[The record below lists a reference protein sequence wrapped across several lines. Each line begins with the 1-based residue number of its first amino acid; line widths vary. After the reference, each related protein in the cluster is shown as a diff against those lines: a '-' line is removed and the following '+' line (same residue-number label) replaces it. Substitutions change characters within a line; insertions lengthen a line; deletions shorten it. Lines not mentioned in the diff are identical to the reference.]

1 MYQNIWCEKRG
12 GNQVEVHLW
21 DDVAGYQNFI
31 FKNYAYVRDGSGTY
45 RSIYGDK
52 LKKVTY
58 WTEEDFKTGRVFES
72 DVPLETRILL
82 DRYEDSDEPSKNH
95 RELFFDIEVEVTDG
109 FPEPSKA
116 NNKVTSIAMY
126 TKHDDKYYVCVLG
139 DRDPSLP
146 PLIDKKGTLIK
157 FFRNEND
164 LLQAFLGFWIE
175 LKPTIVTGWNTNGF
189 DIPYLYNRISKV
201 LGEEFANALSPIQI
215 VKYNPNKKMYRIA
228 GVSSLDY
235 MDLYRKFTYTQ
246 QSSYRLDHIGTIEVG
261 LGKVEYEGTLDD
273 LYRDDIDKFIEYNL
287 NDVEIVKALD
297 QKFKLLDLARAV
309 SHLGRIPYE
318 EVYFSSRYI
327 EGAMLV
333 YLRSLGLVAP
343 SKGANVTY
351 DGSESRFSGA
361 YVKSPIPGRYDWVF
375 DLDLTSMYPSIIMSL
390 NMSPETKIGKIN
402 GWDAEEFIKGE
413 EKHYSVDK
421 DGKSIRTFTSG
432 ELKDFFNKNEV
443 SISSNGVL
451 YDLKQKGVIP
461 AILEK
466 WFNER
471 VEYRKL
477 AKKYGEEGNDELHG
491 YFDRRQLV
499 QKILLNSLYG
509 VLGLTVFRFYDI
521 DNAEGTTTTG
531 QKLIQFTE
539 TIANSY
545 YNKILN
551 TKEDYCIYTDTDSVF
566 YSALPLV
573 KNRFPNADV
582 EDDKFMTEQILE
594 IAGEVQDYINKSY
607 NYFSSKFLNIRGDHR
622 FEIKQEMIAKS
633 AFWVTKKRYGQW
645 IINDGGLEVEKL
657 DVKGLDIVRSS
668 FPPAFRDFMTKVL
681 KAILAKVP
689 KEKIDE
695 FILNFK
701 NNLKDEELDK
711 IALPTGVK
719 GINKYIDKSKNG
731 FQSKTM
737 FTSMKKGAPVHTK
750 ASVIYNDLLRHFKV
764 TNHEPISNGN
774 KVRWVYLKQ
783 NPYNIDGLAYK
794 GYDDPKQII
803 DFINQYI
810 DRDKLFDKA
819 LSKKI
824 KMFYDA
830 MSWDMPVEKK
840 NTIEKFF

>member
-31 FKNYAYVRDGSGTY
+31 FKNYAYVRDGGGTY

-58 WTEEDFKTGRVFES
+58 WTEDDFQTGRVFES

-82 DRYEDSDEPSKNH
+82 DRYEDSDEPSKDH

-116 NNKVTSIAMY
+116 QNKVTSVAMY
-126 TKHDDKYYVCVLG
+126 TKHDEKYRVYVLG
-139 DRDPSLP
+139 EGQDNLKDKVDIRFYSTESEL
-146 PLIDKKGTLIK
+146 LKEFLRYWIDV
-157 FFRNEND
+157 
-164 LLQAFLGFWIE
+164 
-175 LKPTIVTGWNTNGF
+175 KPTVITGWNTNGF
-189 DIPYLYNRISKV
+189 DIPYLYNRLSKV

-343 SKGANVTY
+343 SKGAGVTY

-361 YVKSPIPGRYDWVF
+361 YVKSPTPGRYDWVF

-390 NMSPETKIGKIN
+390 NMSPETKIGRIN
-402 GWDAEEFIKGE
+402 GWDAEEFIRGE
-413 EKHYSVDK
+413 EKHYSVEK
-421 DGKSIRTFTSG
+421 DGKTLRTFTTG
-432 ELKDFFNKNEV
+432 QLKDFFEKNKV

-477 AKKYGEEGNDELHG
+477 AKKYGEEGDDELHG

-539 TIANSY
+539 KIANNY
-545 YNKILN
+545 YNNILK

-573 KNRFPNADV
+573 KNRHPNADV
-582 EDDKFMTEQILE
+582 KDDKFMTEQILE
-594 IAGEVQDYINKSY
+594 IAGEVQEYINNSY
-607 NYFSSKFLNIRGDHR
+607 NYFSSRFLNIRGEHR

-645 IINDGGLEVEKL
+645 IINDGGLKVEKL

-681 KAILAKVP
+681 KAILAKQP
-689 KEKIDE
+689 KDKIDN

-701 NNLKDEELDK
+701 SNLKNEPLDK

-719 GINKYIDKSKNG
+719 GITKYTDKPKGG

-737 FTSMKKGAPVHTK
+737 FTPMKKGAPVHTK
-750 ASVIYNDLLRHFKV
+750 ASVIYNDLLKYFNT

-774 KVRWVYLKQ
+774 KVRWVYLKT

-794 GYDDPKQII
+794 GYDDPAQII
-803 DFINQYI
+803 DFIEQYV

>member
-31 FKNYAYVRDGSGTY
+31 FKNYAYVRDGGGQY
-45 RSIYGDK
+45 QSIYGDK

-58 WTEEDFKTGRVFES
+58 WTEQDFKSGRVFES
-72 DVPLETRILL
+72 DIPLETRILL
-82 DRYEDSDEPSKNH
+82 DRYEDSDEPSKDH

-116 NNKVTSIAMY
+116 NNKVTSVAMY
-126 TKHDDKYYVCVLG
+126 TKHDGKYRVYVLG
-139 DRDPSLP
+139 DGKDNVKDEVDIRFYKTES
-146 PLIDKKGTLIK
+146 
-157 FFRNEND
+157 E
-164 LLQAFLGFWIE
+164 LLKEFLRYW
-175 LKPTIVTGWNTNGF
+175 LDVKPTIITGWNTNGF
-189 DIPYLYNRISKV
+189 DIPYLYNRISKI

-261 LGKVEYEGTLDD
+261 IGKVEYEGTLDD
-273 LYRDDIDKFIEYNL
+273 LYKNDIDKFIEYNL

-333 YLRSLGLVAP
+333 YLRGLNLVAP
-343 SKGANVTY
+343 SKAHDVSY
-351 DGSESRFSGA
+351 DGSDGRFSGA

-402 GWDAEEFIKGE
+402 GWDAEEFIKGVT
-413 EKHYSVDK
+413 KTYSVEK
-421 DGKSIRTFTSG
+421 AGKVIRRFSNG
-432 ELKDFFNKNEV
+432 ELKDFFAKNNV

-477 AKKYGEEGNDELHG
+477 AKKYGQEGDDELHG

-539 TIANSY
+539 KIANSY
-545 YNKILN
+545 YNKILK
-551 TKEDYCIYTDTDSVF
+551 TDKDYCIYTDTDSVF

-573 KNRFPNADV
+573 QNRHPNADV
-582 EDDKFMTEQILE
+582 KDDKFMTEQILD
-594 IAGEVQDYINKSY
+594 IASEVQDYINKSY
-607 NYFSSKFLNIRGDHR
+607 NYFSSKFLNIQGDHR
-622 FEIKQEMIAKS
+622 FEIKQELIAKA

-695 FILNFK
+695 FILKFK
-701 NNLKDEELDK
+701 KNLQNEELDK
-711 IALPTGVK
+711 IALPTGVQGIKKYTKKNTK
-719 GINKYIDKSKNG
+719 GGFGGKSI
-731 FQSKTM
+731 
-737 FTSMKKGAPVHTK
+737 FTEMEKGAPVHTK
-750 ASVIYNDLLRHFKV
+750 ASVIYNDLLKHFKA
-764 TNHEPISNGN
+764 TNHEPITNGN
-774 KVRWVYLKQ
+774 KVRWVYLKE
-783 NPYNIDGLAYK
+783 NPLKIDGIAYK

-803 DFINQYI
+803 DFINQYV
-810 DRDKLFDKA
+810 DRHKLFDKA
-819 LSKKI
+819 LNKKI
-824 KMFYDA
+824 QMFYDA
-830 MSWDMPVEKK
+830 MSWDMPVDKK
-840 NTIEKFF
+840 SSIERFF

>member
-1 MYQNIWCEKRG
+1 M
-12 GNQVEVHLW
+12 
-21 DDVAGYQNFI
+21 
-31 FKNYAYVRDGSGTY
+31 RDGSGTY

-82 DRYEDSDEPSKNH
+82 DRYEDSDEPSKEH
-95 RELFFDIEVEVTDG
+95 KELFFDIEVEVTDG

-126 TKHDDKYYVCVLG
+126 TKYDEKYRVYVLG
-139 DRDPSLP
+139 EGQDN
-146 PLIDKKGTLIK
+146 IK
-157 FFRNEND
+157 DEVDIRFYSTESQ
-164 LLQAFLGFWIE
+164 LLQEFLKYWIDV
-175 LKPTIVTGWNTNGF
+175 KPTVVTGWNTNGF
-189 DIPYLYNRISKV
+189 DIPYLYNRLSKV

-235 MDLYRKFTYTQ
+235 LDLYRKFTYTQ

-273 LYRDDIDKFIEYNL
+273 LYKNDIDKFIEYNL

-333 YLRSLGLVAP
+333 YLRSLSLVAP
-343 SKGANVTY
+343 SKGADVTY
-351 DGSESRFSGA
+351 DGSEGRFAGA
-361 YVKSPIPGRYDWVF
+361 YVKAPIPGRYDWVF

-402 GWDAEEFIKGE
+402 GWDAEEFIKGID
-413 EKHYSVDK
+413 KHYTVNK
-421 DGKSIRTFTSG
+421 GKKVIRTFTSG
-432 ELKDFFNKNEV
+432 ELKDFFNKNNV

-451 YDLKQKGVIP
+451 YDLSKKGVIP

-477 AKKYGEEGNDELHG
+477 AKKYGQEGNDELHG

-539 TIANSY
+539 KIANSY
-545 YNKILN
+545 YNKIL
-551 TKEDYCIYTDTDSVF
+551 KDDKDYCIYTDTDSVF

-573 KNRFPNADV
+573 KNRIPNADV
-582 EDDKFMTEQILE
+582 TDDKFMTEQILD
-594 IAGEVQDYINKSY
+594 IASEVQDYINKSY
-607 NYFSSKFLNIRGDHR
+607 DYFSNNFLNIRSNHR
-622 FEIKQEMIAKS
+622 FEIKQELIAKA

-645 IINDGGLEVEKL
+645 IINDAGLEVEKL

-701 NNLKDEELDK
+701 KNLENEELDK

-719 GINKYIDKSKNG
+719 GMTKYVDKSKGG
-731 FQSKTM
+731 FDSKTM
-737 FTSMKKGAPVHTK
+737 FTSMKKGSPVHTK
-750 ASVIYNDLLRHFKV
+750 ASVIYNDLLKHFKT

-774 KVRWVYLKQ
+774 KVRWVYLKT
-783 NPYNIDGLAYK
+783 NPYNIDGIAYK
-794 GYDDPKQII
+794 GYDDPQQII
-803 DFINQYI
+803 DFINKYV

-830 MSWDMPVEKK
+830 MSWDMPVDKK

>member
-31 FKNYAYVRDGSGTY
+31 FKNYAYVRDGGGTY

-58 WTEEDFKTGRVFES
+58 WTEDDFQTGRVFES

-82 DRYEDSDEPSKNH
+82 DRYEDSDEPSKDH

-116 NNKVTSIAMY
+116 QNKVTSVAMY
-126 TKHDDKYYVCVLG
+126 TKHDEKYRVYVLG
-139 DRDPSLP
+139 EGQDNLKDKVDIRFYSTESEL
-146 PLIDKKGTLIK
+146 LKEFLRYWIDV
-157 FFRNEND
+157 
-164 LLQAFLGFWIE
+164 
-175 LKPTIVTGWNTNGF
+175 KPTVITGWNTNGF
-189 DIPYLYNRISKV
+189 DIPYLYNRLSKV

-273 LYRDDIDKFIEYNL
+273 LYRDDLDKFIEYNL

-343 SKGANVTY
+343 SKGAGVTY

-361 YVKSPIPGRYDWVF
+361 YVKSPTPGRYDWVF

-390 NMSPETKIGKIN
+390 NMSPETKIGRIN
-402 GWDAEEFIKGE
+402 GWDAEEFIRGE
-413 EKHYSVDK
+413 EKHYSVEK
-421 DGKSIRTFTSG
+421 DGKTLRTFTTG
-432 ELKDFFNKNEV
+432 QLKDFFEKNKV

-477 AKKYGEEGNDELHG
+477 AKKYGEEGDDELHG

-539 TIANSY
+539 KIANNY
-545 YNKILN
+545 YNNILK

-573 KNRFPNADV
+573 KNRHPNADV
-582 EDDKFMTEQILE
+582 KDDKFMTEQILE
-594 IAGEVQDYINKSY
+594 IAGEVQEYINNSY
-607 NYFSSKFLNIRGDHR
+607 NYFSSRFLNIRGEHR

-681 KAILAKVP
+681 KAILAKQP
-689 KEKIDE
+689 KDKIDN

-701 NNLKDEELDK
+701 SNLKNEPLDK

-719 GINKYIDKSKNG
+719 GITKYTDKPKGG

-737 FTSMKKGAPVHTK
+737 FTPMKKGAPVHTK
-750 ASVIYNDLLRHFKV
+750 ASVIYNDLLKYFNT

-774 KVRWVYLKQ
+774 KVRWVYLKT

-794 GYDDPKQII
+794 GYDDPAQII
-803 DFINQYI
+803 DFIEQYV

>member
-31 FKNYAYVRDGSGTY
+31 FKNYAYVRDGSGQY

-72 DVPLETRILL
+72 DIPLETRILL
-82 DRYEDSDEPSKNH
+82 DRYSDSDEPSKDH

-116 NNKVTSIAMY
+116 NNKVTSVAFY
-126 TKHDDKYYVCVLG
+126 TKHDEKYVVYVLG
-139 DRDPSLP
+139 NGKDNVKNNVD
-146 PLIDKKGTLIK
+146 IK
-157 FFRNEND
+157 FFNTESE
-164 LLQAFLGFWIE
+164 LLKSILRYWMDV
-175 LKPTIVTGWNTNGF
+175 KPTIVTGWNTNNF

-235 MDLYRKFTYTQ
+235 LDLYRKFTYTQ

-273 LYRDDIDKFIEYNL
+273 LYKNDIDKFIEYNL
-287 NDVEIVKALD
+287 NDVKIVKALD
-297 QKFKLLDLARAV
+297 EKLKLIDLAKGV

-333 YLRSLGLVAP
+333 YLRSLNLVAP
-343 SKGANVTY
+343 SKLPNVSY
-351 DGSESRFSGA
+351 DGSDGRFSGA
-361 YVKSPIPGRYDWVF
+361 YVKSPEPGRYDWVF

-402 GWDAEEFIKGE
+402 GWDAEEFIKGVD
-413 EKHYSVDK
+413 KHHSVEK
-421 DGKSIRTFTSG
+421 DGKVIQTFSSG
-432 ELKDFFNKNEV
+432 QLKDFFNKNNV
-443 SISSNGVL
+443 SISSNGVI
-451 YDLKQKGVIP
+451 YDLSKKGVIP

-471 VEYRKL
+471 VEYRGL
-477 AKKYGEEGNDELHG
+477 AKKYGEEGNDELYG
-491 YFDRRQLV
+491 YFNRRQHV

-531 QKLIQFTE
+531 VQLIKFTE
-539 TIANSY
+539 KIANSY
-545 YNKILN
+545 YNKIL
-551 TKEDYCIYTDTDSVF
+551 KDDKDYCIYTDTDSVF

-573 KNRFPNADV
+573 KNRLPNADTT
-582 EDDKFMTEQILE
+582 DDKFMTEQILD
-594 IAGEVQDYINKSY
+594 IASEVQDYINKSY
-607 NYFSSKFLNIRGDHR
+607 DYFSSKFLNIHDGHR
-622 FEIKQEMIAKS
+622 FEIKQELIAKS

-701 NNLKDEELDK
+701 KSLNDHDLVD
-711 IALPTGVK
+711 ISLPSGVK
-719 GINKYIDKSKNG
+719 GIKKYTKKKTKHGFGGKS
-731 FQSKTM
+731 M
-737 FTSMKKGAPVHTK
+737 FTEMEKGAPVHVK
-750 ASVIYNDLLRHFKV
+750 ASVIYNDLLKHFKV
-764 TNHEPISNGN
+764 NNHEQIRNSS
-774 KVRWVYLKQ
+774 KIKWVYLKD
-783 NPYNIDGLAYK
+783 NPFNIDAIAYK
-794 GYDDPKQII
+794 GYDDPKEIM
-803 DFINQYI
+803 DFINQYV
-810 DRDKLFDKA
+810 DREKLFDKA
-819 LSKKI
+819 LNKKI
-824 KMFYDA
+824 QMFYDA
-830 MSWDMPVEKK
+830 MSWDMPVDKK
-840 NTIEKFF
+840 VSIERFF

>member
-1 MYQNIWCEKRG
+1 M
-12 GNQVEVHLW
+12 
-21 DDVAGYQNFI
+21 
-31 FKNYAYVRDGSGTY
+31 RDGSGTY

-82 DRYEDSDEPSKNH
+82 DRYEDSDEPSKEH

-116 NNKVTSIAMY
+116 QNKVTSIAMY
-126 TKHDDKYYVCVLG
+126 TKHDEKYRVYVLG
-139 DRDPSLP
+139 EGQDN
-146 PLIDKKGTLIK
+146 IK
-157 FFRNEND
+157 DEVDIRFYSTESQ
-164 LLQAFLGFWIE
+164 LLQEFLKYWIDV
-175 LKPTIVTGWNTNGF
+175 KPTIVTGWNTNNF
-189 DIPYLYNRISKV
+189 DIPYLYNRLSKV

-235 MDLYRKFTYTQ
+235 LDLYRKFTYTQ

-273 LYRDDIDKFIEYNL
+273 LYKNDIDKFIEYNL

-333 YLRSLGLVAP
+333 YLRSLSLVAP
-343 SKGANVTY
+343 SKGADVTY
-351 DGSESRFSGA
+351 DGSEGRFAGA
-361 YVKSPIPGRYDWVF
+361 YVKAPIPGRYDWVF

-402 GWDAEEFIKGE
+402 GWDAEEFIKGID
-413 EKHYSVDK
+413 KHYTVNK
-421 DGKSIRTFTSG
+421 GKKVIRTFTSG
-432 ELKDFFNKNEV
+432 ELKDFFNKNNI

-451 YDLKQKGVIP
+451 YDLSKKGVIP

-477 AKKYGEEGNDELHG
+477 AKKYGQEGNDELYG

-531 QKLIQFTE
+531 QELIKFTE
-539 TIANSY
+539 KIANSY
-545 YNKILN
+545 YNKILK
-551 TKEDYCIYTDTDSVF
+551 TDKDYCIYTDTDSVF

-573 KNRFPNADV
+573 QNRLPNADV
-582 EDDKFMTEQILE
+582 KDDKFMTEQILE

-689 KEKIDE
+689 KDKIDE

-719 GINKYIDKSKNG
+719 GITKYIDKSKGG

-737 FTSMKKGAPVHTK
+737 FTPMKKGAPVHTK
-750 ASVIYNDLLRHFKV
+750 ASVIYNDLLKHFK
-764 TNHEPISNGN
+764 TNNHEPISNGN

-783 NPYNIDGLAYK
+783 NPFNIDGIAYK

-803 DFINQYI
+803 DFINQYV

-819 LSKKI
+819 LNKKI

>member
-1 MYQNIWCEKRG
+1 M
-12 GNQVEVHLW
+12 
-21 DDVAGYQNFI
+21 
-31 FKNYAYVRDGSGTY
+31 RDGSGTY

-82 DRYEDSDEPSKNH
+82 DRYEDSDEPSKEH
-95 RELFFDIEVEVTDG
+95 KELFFDIEVEVTDG

-126 TKHDDKYYVCVLG
+126 TKYDEKYRVYVLG
-139 DRDPSLP
+139 EGQDN
-146 PLIDKKGTLIK
+146 IK
-157 FFRNEND
+157 DEVDIRFYSTESQ
-164 LLQAFLGFWIE
+164 LLQEFLKYWIDV
-175 LKPTIVTGWNTNGF
+175 KPTVVTGWNTNGF
-189 DIPYLYNRISKV
+189 DIPYLYNRLSKV

-235 MDLYRKFTYTQ
+235 LDLYRKFTYTQ

-273 LYRDDIDKFIEYNL
+273 LYKNDIDKFIEYNL

-333 YLRSLGLVAP
+333 YLRSLSLVAP

-351 DGSESRFSGA
+351 DGSEGRFAGA
-361 YVKSPIPGRYDWVF
+361 YVKAPIPGRYDWVF

-402 GWDAEEFIKGE
+402 GWDAEEFIRGE
-413 EKHYSVDK
+413 EKHYSVEK
-421 DGKSIRTFTSG
+421 GGKTIRTFTSG
-432 ELKDFFNKNEV
+432 QLKDFFNKNEI

-477 AKKYGEEGNDELHG
+477 AKKYGEEGNNELHG

-539 TIANSY
+539 KIANNY
-545 YNKILN
+545 YNNILG

-573 KNRFPNADV
+573 KNRFSNADV
-582 EDDKFMTEQILE
+582 KDDKFMTEQILE

-657 DVKGLDIVRSS
+657 DIKGLDIVRSS

-701 NNLKDEELDK
+701 NNLQNEELDK

-719 GINKYIDKSKNG
+719 GITKYIDKSRGG

-750 ASVIYNDLLRHFKV
+750 ASVIYNDLLKHFK
-764 TNHEPISNGN
+764 TNNHEPISNGN

-783 NPYNIDGLAYK
+783 NPFNIDGIAYK

-803 DFINQYI
+803 DFINQYV

-819 LSKKI
+819 LNKKI

>member
-1 MYQNIWCEKRG
+1 M
-12 GNQVEVHLW
+12 
-21 DDVAGYQNFI
+21 
-31 FKNYAYVRDGSGTY
+31 RDGSGTY

-82 DRYEDSDEPSKNH
+82 DRYEDSDEPSKEH
-95 RELFFDIEVEVTDG
+95 KELFFDIEVEVTDG

-126 TKHDDKYYVCVLG
+126 TKYDEKYRVYVLG
-139 DRDPSLP
+139 EGQDN
-146 PLIDKKGTLIK
+146 IK
-157 FFRNEND
+157 DEVDIRFYSTESQ
-164 LLQAFLGFWIE
+164 LLQEFLKYWIDV
-175 LKPTIVTGWNTNGF
+175 KPTVVTGWNTNGF
-189 DIPYLYNRISKV
+189 DIPYLYNRLSKV

-235 MDLYRKFTYTQ
+235 LDLYRKFTYTQ

-273 LYRDDIDKFIEYNL
+273 LYKNDIDKFIEYNL

-327 EGAMLV
+327 EGGMLV
-333 YLRSLGLVAP
+333 YLRSLSLVAP
-343 SKGANVTY
+343 SKGADVTY
-351 DGSESRFSGA
+351 DGSEGRFAGA
-361 YVKSPIPGRYDWVF
+361 YVKAPIPGRYDWVF

-402 GWDAEEFIKGE
+402 GWDAEEFIKGID
-413 EKHYSVDK
+413 KHYTVNK
-421 DGKSIRTFTSG
+421 GKKVIRTFTSG
-432 ELKDFFNKNEV
+432 ELKDFFNKNNV

-451 YDLKQKGVIP
+451 YDLSKKGVIP

-477 AKKYGEEGNDELHG
+477 AKKYGQEGNDELHG

-539 TIANSY
+539 KIANSY
-545 YNKILN
+545 YNKIL
-551 TKEDYCIYTDTDSVF
+551 KDDKDYCIYTDTDSVF

-573 KNRFPNADV
+573 KNRIPNADV
-582 EDDKFMTEQILE
+582 TDDKFMTEQILD
-594 IAGEVQDYINKSY
+594 IASEVQDYINKSY
-607 NYFSSKFLNIRGDHR
+607 DYFSNNFLNIRSNHR
-622 FEIKQEMIAKS
+622 FEIKQELIAKS

-645 IINDGGLEVEKL
+645 IINDAGLEVEKL

-701 NNLKDEELDK
+701 KNLENEELDK

-719 GINKYIDKSKNG
+719 GMTKYVDKSKGG
-731 FQSKTM
+731 FDSKTM
-737 FTSMKKGAPVHTK
+737 FTSMKKGSPVHTK
-750 ASVIYNDLLRHFKV
+750 ASVIYNDLLKHFKT

-774 KVRWVYLKQ
+774 KVRWVYLKT
-783 NPYNIDGLAYK
+783 NPYNIDGIAYK
-794 GYDDPKQII
+794 GYDDPQQII
-803 DFINQYI
+803 DFINKYV

-830 MSWDMPVEKK
+830 MSWDMPVDKK

>member
-1 MYQNIWCEKRG
+1 M
-12 GNQVEVHLW
+12 
-21 DDVAGYQNFI
+21 
-31 FKNYAYVRDGSGTY
+31 RDGSGTY

-82 DRYEDSDEPSKNH
+82 DRYEDSDEPSKEH

-116 NNKVTSIAMY
+116 QNKVTSIAMY
-126 TKHDDKYYVCVLG
+126 TKHDEKYRVYVLG
-139 DRDPSLP
+139 EGQDN
-146 PLIDKKGTLIK
+146 IK
-157 FFRNEND
+157 DEVDIRFYSTESQ
-164 LLQAFLGFWIE
+164 LLQEFLKYWIDV
-175 LKPTIVTGWNTNGF
+175 KPTIVTGWNTNNF
-189 DIPYLYNRISKV
+189 DIPYLYNRLSKV

-235 MDLYRKFTYTQ
+235 LDLYRKFTYTQ

-273 LYRDDIDKFIEYNL
+273 LYKNDIDKFIEYNL

-333 YLRSLGLVAP
+333 YLRSLSLVAP
-343 SKGANVTY
+343 SKGADVTY
-351 DGSESRFSGA
+351 DGSEGRFAGA
-361 YVKSPIPGRYDWVF
+361 YVKAPIPGRYDWVF

-402 GWDAEEFIKGE
+402 GWDAEEFIKGID
-413 EKHYSVDK
+413 KHYTVNK
-421 DGKSIRTFTSG
+421 GKKVIRTFTSG
-432 ELKDFFNKNEV
+432 ELKDFFNKNNI

-451 YDLKQKGVIP
+451 YDLSKKGVIP

-477 AKKYGEEGNDELHG
+477 AKKYGQEGNDELYG

-531 QKLIQFTE
+531 QELIKFTE
-539 TIANSY
+539 KIANSY
-545 YNKILN
+545 YNKILK
-551 TKEDYCIYTDTDSVF
+551 TDKDYCIYTDTDSVF

-573 KNRFPNADV
+573 QNRLPNADV
-582 EDDKFMTEQILE
+582 KDDKFMTEQILE

-701 NNLKDEELDK
+701 KNLENEELDK

-719 GINKYIDKSKNG
+719 GIKKYTDKSTGG
-731 FQSKTM
+731 FKSKTM
-737 FTSMKKGAPVHTK
+737 FTPMKKGAPVHTK
-750 ASVIYNDLLRHFKV
+750 ASVIYNDLLKHFKA

-794 GYDDPKQII
+794 GYDDPKEII

-819 LSKKI
+819 LNKKI

>member
-12 GNQVEVHLW
+12 SNQVEVHLW

-45 RSIYGDK
+45 QSIYGDK

-116 NNKVTSIAMY
+116 QNKVTSVAMY
-126 TKHDDKYYVCVLG
+126 TKHDGKYRVYVLG
-139 DRDPSLP
+139 E
-146 PLIDKKGTLIK
+146 GQNNIK
-157 FFRNEND
+157 DEVDIRFYSTESE
-164 LLQAFLGFWIE
+164 LLKEFLRYWI
-175 LKPTIVTGWNTNGF
+175 KVQPTCITGWNTNGF
-189 DIPYLYNRISKV
+189 DIPYLYNRLSKV

-545 YNKILN
+545 YNKILK
-551 TKEDYCIYTDTDSVF
+551 TDEDYCIYTDTDSVF

-573 KNRFPNADV
+573 KNRFPSADV

-701 NNLKDEELDK
+701 NNLQNEELDK

-719 GINKYIDKSKNG
+719 GLNKYMDKSKGG
-731 FQSKTM
+731 FKSKTM
-737 FTSMKKGAPVHTK
+737 FTPMKKGAPVHTK
-750 ASVIYNDLLRHFKV
+750 ASVIYNDLLKHFKAN
-764 TNHEPISNGN
+764 NHEAISNGN

-783 NPYNIDGLAYK
+783 NPFNIDGLAYK

>member
-116 NNKVTSIAMY
+116 QNKVTSVAMY
-126 TKHDDKYYVCVLG
+126 TKHDGKYRVYVLG
-139 DRDPSLP
+139 E
-146 PLIDKKGTLIK
+146 GQNNIK
-157 FFRNEND
+157 DEVDIRFYSTESE
-164 LLQAFLGFWIE
+164 LLKEFLRYWI
-175 LKPTIVTGWNTNGF
+175 KVQPTCVTGWNTNGF
-189 DIPYLYNRISKV
+189 DIPYLYNRLSKV

-297 QKFKLLDLARAV
+297 QKFKFLDLARAV

-351 DGSESRFSGA
+351 DGSEGRFSGA

-421 DGKSIRTFTSG
+421 GGKTIRTFTSG
-432 ELKDFFNKNEV
+432 QLKDFFNKNEV

-719 GINKYIDKSKNG
+719 GMNKYIDKSKNG

>member
-1 MYQNIWCEKRG
+1 
-12 GNQVEVHLW
+12 
-21 DDVAGYQNFI
+21 
-31 FKNYAYVRDGSGTY
+31 VRDGSGTY

-82 DRYEDSDEPSKNH
+82 DRYEDSDEPSKEH
-95 RELFFDIEVEVTDG
+95 KELFFDIEVEVTDG

-126 TKHDDKYYVCVLG
+126 TKYDEKYRVYVLG
-139 DRDPSLP
+139 EGQDN
-146 PLIDKKGTLIK
+146 IK
-157 FFRNEND
+157 DEVDIRFYSTESQ
-164 LLQAFLGFWIE
+164 LLQEFLKYWIDV
-175 LKPTIVTGWNTNGF
+175 KPTVVTGWNTNGF
-189 DIPYLYNRISKV
+189 DIPYLYNRLSKV

-235 MDLYRKFTYTQ
+235 LDLYRKFTYTQ

-273 LYRDDIDKFIEYNL
+273 LYKNDIDKFIEYNL

-333 YLRSLGLVAP
+333 YLRSLSLVAP
-343 SKGANVTY
+343 SKGADVTY
-351 DGSESRFSGA
+351 DGSEGRFAGA
-361 YVKSPIPGRYDWVF
+361 YVKAPIPGRYDWVF

-402 GWDAEEFIKGE
+402 GWDAEEFIKGID
-413 EKHYSVDK
+413 KHYTVNK
-421 DGKSIRTFTSG
+421 GKKVIRTFTSG
-432 ELKDFFNKNEV
+432 ELKDFFNKNNV

-451 YDLKQKGVIP
+451 YDLSKKGVIP

-477 AKKYGEEGNDELHG
+477 AKKYGQEGNDELHG

-539 TIANSY
+539 KIANSY
-545 YNKILN
+545 YNKIL
-551 TKEDYCIYTDTDSVF
+551 KDDKDYCIYTDTDSVF

-573 KNRFPNADV
+573 KNRIPNADV
-582 EDDKFMTEQILE
+582 TDDKFMTEQILD
-594 IAGEVQDYINKSY
+594 IASEVQDYINKSY
-607 NYFSSKFLNIRGDHR
+607 DYFSNNFLNIRSNHR
-622 FEIKQEMIAKS
+622 FEIKQELIAKS

-645 IINDGGLEVEKL
+645 IINDAGLEVEKL

-701 NNLKDEELDK
+701 KNLENEELDK

-719 GINKYIDKSKNG
+719 GMTKYVDKSKGG
-731 FQSKTM
+731 FDSKTM
-737 FTSMKKGAPVHTK
+737 FTSMKKGSPVHTK
-750 ASVIYNDLLRHFKV
+750 ASVIYNDLLKHFKT

-774 KVRWVYLKQ
+774 KVRWVYLKT
-783 NPYNIDGLAYK
+783 NPYNIDGIAYK
-794 GYDDPKQII
+794 GYDDPQQII
-803 DFINQYI
+803 DFINKYV

-830 MSWDMPVEKK
+830 MSWDMPVDKK

>member
-1 MYQNIWCEKRG
+1 M
-12 GNQVEVHLW
+12 
-21 DDVAGYQNFI
+21 
-31 FKNYAYVRDGSGTY
+31 
-45 RSIYGDK
+45 
-52 LKKVTY
+52 
-58 WTEEDFKTGRVFES
+58 
-72 DVPLETRILL
+72 
-82 DRYEDSDEPSKNH
+82 
-95 RELFFDIEVEVTDG
+95 
-109 FPEPSKA
+109 
-116 NNKVTSIAMY
+116 
-126 TKHDDKYYVCVLG
+126 
-139 DRDPSLP
+139 
-146 PLIDKKGTLIK
+146 
-157 FFRNEND
+157 
-164 LLQAFLGFWIE
+164 
-175 LKPTIVTGWNTNGF
+175 
-189 DIPYLYNRISKV
+189 
-201 LGEEFANALSPIQI
+201 
-215 VKYNPNKKMYRIA
+215 
-228 GVSSLDY
+228 
-235 MDLYRKFTYTQ
+235 
-246 QSSYRLDHIGTIEVG
+246 
-261 LGKVEYEGTLDD
+261 
-273 LYRDDIDKFIEYNL
+273 
-287 NDVEIVKALD
+287 
-297 QKFKLLDLARAV
+297 DLARAV

-351 DGSESRFSGA
+351 DGSEGRFSGA

-402 GWDAEEFIKGE
+402 GWDAEEFIRGE
-413 EKHYSVDK
+413 EKHHSVEK
-421 DGKSIRTFTSG
+421 DGKTIRTFTSG
-432 ELKDFFNKNEV
+432 ELKDFFNKNEI

-539 TIANSY
+539 KIANNY
-545 YNKILN
+545 YNNILG

-582 EDDKFMTEQILE
+582 KDDKFMTEQILD

-701 NNLKDEELDK
+701 NNLQNEELDK

-719 GINKYIDKSKNG
+719 GLKKYMDKSKGG

-737 FTSMKKGAPVHTK
+737 FTPMKKGAPVHTK
-750 ASVIYNDLLRHFKV
+750 ASVIYNDLLKHFK
-764 TNHEPISNGN
+764 TNNHEPISNGN

-803 DFINQYI
+803 DFINQYV

>member
-1 MYQNIWCEKRG
+1 M
-12 GNQVEVHLW
+12 
-21 DDVAGYQNFI
+21 
-31 FKNYAYVRDGSGTY
+31 RDGSGTY

-82 DRYEDSDEPSKNH
+82 DRYEDSDEPSKEH
-95 RELFFDIEVEVTDG
+95 KELFFDIEVEVTDG

-126 TKHDDKYYVCVLG
+126 TKYDEKYRVYVLG
-139 DRDPSLP
+139 EGQDN
-146 PLIDKKGTLIK
+146 IK
-157 FFRNEND
+157 DEVDIRFYSTESQ
-164 LLQAFLGFWIE
+164 LLQEFLKYWIDV
-175 LKPTIVTGWNTNGF
+175 KPTVVTGWNTNGF
-189 DIPYLYNRISKV
+189 DIPYLYNRLSKV

-235 MDLYRKFTYTQ
+235 LDLYRKFTYTQ

-273 LYRDDIDKFIEYNL
+273 LYKNDIDKFIEYNL

-333 YLRSLGLVAP
+333 YLRSLSLVAP
-343 SKGANVTY
+343 SKGADVTY
-351 DGSESRFSGA
+351 DGSEGRFAGA
-361 YVKSPIPGRYDWVF
+361 YVKAPIPGRYDWVF

-402 GWDAEEFIKGE
+402 GWDAEEFIKGID
-413 EKHYSVDK
+413 KHYTVNK
-421 DGKSIRTFTSG
+421 GKKVIRTFTSG
-432 ELKDFFNKNEV
+432 ELKDFFNKNNV

-451 YDLKQKGVIP
+451 YDLSKKGVIP

-477 AKKYGEEGNDELHG
+477 AKKYGQEGYDELHG

-539 TIANSY
+539 KIANSY
-545 YNKILN
+545 YNKIL
-551 TKEDYCIYTDTDSVF
+551 KDDKDYCIYTDTDSVF

-573 KNRFPNADV
+573 KNRIPNADV
-582 EDDKFMTEQILE
+582 TDDKFMTEQILD
-594 IAGEVQDYINKSY
+594 IASEVQDYINKSY
-607 NYFSSKFLNIRGDHR
+607 DYFSNNFLNIRSNHR
-622 FEIKQEMIAKS
+622 FEIKQELIAKS

-645 IINDGGLEVEKL
+645 IINDAGVEVEKL
-657 DVKGLDIVRSS
+657 DVNGLDIVRSS

-701 NNLKDEELDK
+701 KNLENEELDK

-719 GINKYIDKSKNG
+719 GMTKYVDKSKGG
-731 FQSKTM
+731 FDSKTM
-737 FTSMKKGAPVHTK
+737 FTSMKKGSPVHTK
-750 ASVIYNDLLRHFKV
+750 ASVIYNDLLKHFKT

-774 KVRWVYLKQ
+774 KVRWVYLKT
-783 NPYNIDGLAYK
+783 NPYNIDGIAYK
-794 GYDDPKQII
+794 GYDDPQQII
-803 DFINQYI
+803 DFINKYV

-830 MSWDMPVEKK
+830 MSWDMPVDKK

>member
-1 MYQNIWCEKRG
+1 
-12 GNQVEVHLW
+12 
-21 DDVAGYQNFI
+21 
-31 FKNYAYVRDGSGTY
+31 
-45 RSIYGDK
+45 
-52 LKKVTY
+52 
-58 WTEEDFKTGRVFES
+58 
-72 DVPLETRILL
+72 
-82 DRYEDSDEPSKNH
+82 
-95 RELFFDIEVEVTDG
+95 
-109 FPEPSKA
+109 
-116 NNKVTSIAMY
+116 
-126 TKHDDKYYVCVLG
+126 
-139 DRDPSLP
+139 
-146 PLIDKKGTLIK
+146 
-157 FFRNEND
+157 
-164 LLQAFLGFWIE
+164 
-175 LKPTIVTGWNTNGF
+175 
-189 DIPYLYNRISKV
+189 
-201 LGEEFANALSPIQI
+201 
-215 VKYNPNKKMYRIA
+215 
-228 GVSSLDY
+228 
-235 MDLYRKFTYTQ
+235 
-246 QSSYRLDHIGTIEVG
+246 
-261 LGKVEYEGTLDD
+261 
-273 LYRDDIDKFIEYNL
+273 
-287 NDVEIVKALD
+287 
-297 QKFKLLDLARAV
+297 LARAV

-351 DGSESRFSGA
+351 DGSEGRFSGA
-361 YVKSPIPGRYDWVF
+361 YVKSPTPGRYDWVF

-402 GWDAEEFIKGE
+402 GWDAEEFIRGE
-413 EKHYSVDK
+413 EKHYSVEK
-421 DGKSIRTFTSG
+421 DGKTIRTFTSG
-432 ELKDFFNKNEV
+432 QLKDFFNKNEI

-451 YDLKQKGVIP
+451 YDLTQKGVIP

-539 TIANSY
+539 KIANNY
-545 YNKILN
+545 YNNILG

-573 KNRFPNADV
+573 KNRFSNPKLD
-582 EDDKFMTEQILE
+582 DDKFMTKQILE

-719 GINKYIDKSKNG
+719 GITKYIDKSKGG

-737 FTSMKKGAPVHTK
+737 FTPMKKGAPVHTK
-750 ASVIYNDLLRHFKV
+750 ASVIYNDLLRHFKAM
-764 TNHEPISNGN
+764 NHEPISNGN
-774 KVRWVYLKQ
+774 KVRWVYLKT
-783 NPYNIDGLAYK
+783 NPYNIDGIAYK
-794 GYDDPKQII
+794 GYDDPEQII

-830 MSWDMPVEKK
+830 MSWNMPVEKK

>member
-31 FKNYAYVRDGSGTY
+31 FKNYAYVRDGGGTY

-58 WTEEDFKTGRVFES
+58 WTEDDFQTGRVFES

-82 DRYEDSDEPSKNH
+82 DRYEDSDEPSKDH

-116 NNKVTSIAMY
+116 QNKVTSVAMY
-126 TKHDDKYYVCVLG
+126 TKHDEKYRVYVLG
-139 DRDPSLP
+139 EGQDNLKDKVDIRFYSTESEL
-146 PLIDKKGTLIK
+146 LKEFLRYWIDV
-157 FFRNEND
+157 
-164 LLQAFLGFWIE
+164 
-175 LKPTIVTGWNTNGF
+175 KPTVITGWNTNGF
-189 DIPYLYNRISKV
+189 DIPYLYNRLSKV

-343 SKGANVTY
+343 SKGAGVTY

-361 YVKSPIPGRYDWVF
+361 YVKSPTPGRYDWVF

-390 NMSPETKIGKIN
+390 NMSPETKIGRIN
-402 GWDAEEFIKGE
+402 GWDAEEFIRGE
-413 EKHYSVDK
+413 EKHYSVEK
-421 DGKSIRTFTSG
+421 DGKTLRTFTTG
-432 ELKDFFNKNEV
+432 QLKDFFEKNKV

-477 AKKYGEEGNDELHG
+477 AKKYGEEGDDELHG

-539 TIANSY
+539 KIANNY
-545 YNKILN
+545 YNNILK

-573 KNRFPNADV
+573 KNRHPNADV
-582 EDDKFMTEQILE
+582 KDDKFMTEQILE
-594 IAGEVQDYINKSY
+594 IAGEVQEYINNSY
-607 NYFSSKFLNIRGDHR
+607 NYFSSRFLNIRGEHR

-645 IINDGGLEVEKL
+645 IINDGGLKVEKL

-681 KAILAKVP
+681 KAILAKQP
-689 KEKIDE
+689 KDKIDN

-701 NNLKDEELDK
+701 RNLKNEPLDK

-719 GINKYIDKSKNG
+719 GITKYTDKPKGG

-737 FTSMKKGAPVHTK
+737 FTPMKKGAPVHTK
-750 ASVIYNDLLRHFKV
+750 ASVIYNDLLKYFNT

-774 KVRWVYLKQ
+774 KVRWVYLKT

-794 GYDDPKQII
+794 GYDDPAQII
-803 DFINQYI
+803 DFIEQYV